1 MASRPATKP
10 WQKHAPPRRPSYV
23 PLWQRRVEEEEEK
36 KKQRHAAAP
45 PRAAAP
51 EEQQQAEKTPIKMK
65 RKPLA
70 FCHILFYIH
79 VLLLII
85 AVCLATVAVSL
96 AYHPKSPRLRR
107 RTSTKRG
114 DSARRVIS
122 ANLTVLA
129 AISNPNTKIGIVL
142 RYVRFDLYFEDSVVA
157 AQAVWPAPVQV
168 APGGSVP
175 RRVHLVVS
183 GVSVTRQDAALWRN
197 ATAKGGRPVALR
209 LAGRFRTQLN
219 FDRWFFRYRYWVKPQ
234 CTLWLDPPPSGAL
247 RRSRC

>member
-1 MASRPATKP
+1 
-10 WQKHAPPRRPSYV
+10 
-23 PLWQRRVEEEEEK
+23 
-36 KKQRHAAAP
+36 
-45 PRAAAP
+45 
-51 EEQQQAEKTPIKMK
+51 MK

-85 AVCLATVAVSL
+85 A
-96 AYHPKSPRLRR
+96 R

>member
-1 MASRPATKP
+1 
-10 WQKHAPPRRPSYV
+10 
-23 PLWQRRVEEEEEK
+23 
-36 KKQRHAAAP
+36 
-45 PRAAAP
+45 
-51 EEQQQAEKTPIKMK
+51 MK

-96 AYHPKSPRLRR
+96 AYHPKSPRLRV
-107 RTSTKRG
+107 TSATLNAAAHIDK
-114 DSARRVIS
+114 ARRQR
-122 ANLTVLA
+122 A
-129 AISNPNTKIGIVL
+129 AGDQRQPRRPRRHLQPQHQDRHRAAL
-142 RYVRFDLYFEDSVVA
+142 RAVDLYFEDSVVA

-183 GVSVTRQDAALWRN
+183 SVSVTRQDAALWRN

-219 FDRWFFRYRYWVKPQ
+219 FDRWFFRYRYWVKRQ

>member
-1 MASRPATKP
+1 
-10 WQKHAPPRRPSYV
+10 
-23 PLWQRRVEEEEEK
+23 
-36 KKQRHAAAP
+36 
-45 PRAAAP
+45 
-51 EEQQQAEKTPIKMK
+51 MK

-79 VLLLII
+79 
-85 AVCLATVAVSL
+85 
-96 AYHPKSPRLRR
+96 R

-114 DSARRVIS
+114 DSARRAIS

-183 GVSVTRQDAALWRN
+183 SVSVTRQDAALWRN

>member
-51 EEQQQAEKTPIKMK
+51 EEQQQAEKTP
-65 RKPLA
+65 
-70 FCHILFYIH
+70 
-79 VLLLII
+79 
-85 AVCLATVAVSL
+85 
-96 AYHPKSPRLRR
+96 R

-114 DSARRVIS
+114 DSARRAIS

-183 GVSVTRQDAALWRN
+183 SVSVTRQDAALWRN